1 MFFLSGD
8 SEHYINARVDYYCRM
23 NDAQFLAYPPVVAAG
38 NNANV
43 IHYINN
49 TQVAKNKE
57 MVLMDAGLLKNKLD
71 SLSVHPQLLR
81 TD

>member
-1 MFFLSGD
+1 
-8 SEHYINARVDYYCRM
+8 M

-49 TQVAKNKE
+49 TQVAKDNE
-57 MVLMDAGLLKNKLD
+57 MVLMDAGLSQNSLIKL
-71 SLSVHPQLLR
+71 SIRSINSNSGNSAQL
-81 TD
+81 TKSPSTTTPN

>member
-1 MFFLSGD
+1 
-8 SEHYINARVDYYCRM
+8 M

-49 TQVAKNKE
+49 TQVAKDGE
-57 MVLMDAGLLKNKLD
+57 LVLMDAGLKC
-71 SLSVHPQLLR
+71 SVLFTLIFFSFLFRISQSFFSKFS
-81 TD
+81 T

>member
-1 MFFLSGD
+1 
-8 SEHYINARVDYYCRM
+8 M

-49 TQVAKNKE
+49 TQVAKDNE
-57 MVLMDAGLLKNKLD
+57 MVLMDAGLSQNSLIKL
-71 SLSVHPQLLR
+71 SIRSINSNSGNSA
-81 TD
+81 